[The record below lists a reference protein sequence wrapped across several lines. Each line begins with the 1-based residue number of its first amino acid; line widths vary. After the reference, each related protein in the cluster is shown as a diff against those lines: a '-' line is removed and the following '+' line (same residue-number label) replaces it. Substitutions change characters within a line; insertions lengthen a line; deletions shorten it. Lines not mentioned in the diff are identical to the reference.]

1 MNRAL
6 LYIEK
11 LLLLGGITLILIFL
25 TVKIHAKQG
34 HSASVEE
41 VEALIQSNKHKTAL
55 ISSRDKPL
63 INNHEIALISSPDKP
78 LINKHELVK
87 QDELAS
93 LEEAS
98 ESTPNMSDWS
108 AKRKKDYH
116 EAKVTSSV
124 IGLLE
129 IPQIDLK
136 VAIFDKAS
144 EPHLNKGVARVLQR
158 SQLSGEGNL
167 SLAGHRDGFFR
178 KLGQLN
184 LGDTF
189 TVSDIQGTVF
199 NYQVTK
205 TWIVKPQDTYV
216 MNATEKPSV
225 TLITCYPFY
234 FVGSAPERYIVRAER
249 I

>member
-25 TVKIHAKQG
+25 TVKLHAKQG

-55 ISSRDKPL
+55 ISSPDKPL
-63 INNHEIALISSPDKP
+63 INNHE
-78 LINKHELVK
+78 LVK
-87 QDELAS
+87 QDELVS
-93 LEEAS
+93 LKEES
-98 ESTPNMSDWS
+98 ESSPNMSDWS

-136 VAIFDKAS
+136 VAIFEKAS

-158 SQLSGEGNL
+158 AQLSGEGNL

>member
-1 MNRAL
+1 MKRAL
-6 LYIEK
+6 FYIEK
-11 LLLLGGITLILIFL
+11 IFLLGGIGLLLVFL
-25 TVKIHAKQG
+25 AVKIHAQQG
-34 HSASVEE
+34 HSASVNE
-41 VEALIQSNKHKTAL
+41 VESLIESNKKVQIYTTSKKNNIEIKVSAEEIKTDN
-55 ISSRDKPL
+55 IF
-63 INNHEIALISSPDKP
+63 SP
-78 LINKHELVK
+78 
-87 QDELAS
+87 
-93 LEEAS
+93 
-98 ESTPNMSDWS
+98 STEQGVMEKLPDMSDWS
-108 AKRKKDYH
+108 PKRKKDYN
-116 EAKVTSSV
+116 EANVNSPV
-124 IGLLE
+124 LGLLE

-158 SQLSGEGNL
+158 AKLSGEGNL

-178 KLGQLN
+178 KLGQVV
-184 LGDTF
+184 LGDVF
-189 TVSDIQGTVF
+189 MVKDISGNEF

-216 MNATEKPSV
+216 MKATEKPSI

>member
-25 TVKIHAKQG
+25 TVKLHAKQG

-41 VEALIQSNKHKTAL
+41 VEALIQSNKHQT
-55 ISSRDKPL
+55 
-63 INNHEIALISSPDKP
+63 ALISSPDKP
-78 LINKHELVK
+78 LINNHELVK
-87 QDELAS
+87 QDELVS
-93 LEEAS
+93 LKEES
-98 ESTPNMSDWS
+98 ESSPNMSDWS

-136 VAIFDKAS
+136 VAIFEKAS

-158 SQLSGEGNL
+158 AQLSGEGNL